1 MFKRNKLG
9 SAMLVA
15 FGGTM
20 AMSAAPSFGQTQL
33 ERVEI
38 TGSAIRRVESEGALP
53 VQVITRQDIAR
64 TGAVNTEALLQSI
77 SAISSQGGVSTT
89 TGAGNST
96 YGRATISLRGL
107 SDNRT
112 LILVNGRRVA
122 AFAGGGGSA
131 VNVNNIPIAAIERVE
146 VLKDGASSIY
156 GSDAMAGVVNFIL
169 TKNFEGAEISVT
181 AGTPTRSGGG
191 DSQKASV
198 VGGFGNLD
206 KDRYNITFSASAEK
220 EHQLFA
226 RDRDFA
232 KTGNQPPYLTAGA
245 TGQGNIEGAI
255 NPVTGVRGAGFGGSP
270 GSGYGNPLAATDS
283 CANINMFKF
292 PKLTSKGLPYC
303 QFDSNGFVA
312 LLPNRDAQNL
322 SANGTFKLTDT
333 TELFGD
339 FLYGKSTV
347 TQAIQPSPVRRSFLV
362 TDDLFAQQGVVPAL
376 LLRPTNPNYQI
387 AANYLNANGQSAL
400 VGQTLAIT
408 ARVFDFGP
416 RTSEDK
422 STQSRVVAGI
432 KGVVA
437 GQDYEVAY
445 SRNESKTEGSV
456 INGYFSQVEYA
467 KAVSSPTSDWNPW
480 SLTQSAAFNSA
491 IAGAAYVGPTL
502 QAKSKSDVLDGKVT
516 GELFSVPGGATQYAV
531 GAQYRKESYVTTPSP
546 ALGTGDIAGLGGSVP
561 PVDRQRTIKAAYGE
575 LSVPILKSL
584 EATGAVRTDRYDD
597 VGNSTTYKGSVRWQ
611 PTKQFLVRGS
621 YGTGFRA
628 PTLTDLWTP
637 QTLGS
642 SEQFNDPTTG
652 QTDLQVNAL
661 SGGNPALKPEK
672 SKQRSI
678 GLVMQ
683 PTESLSIGIDFWKIN
698 IQNVINTPSAQEV
711 VSGFRSGNPTYA
723 NSVTLAPSGDI
734 DSIETLTVNSGDVN
748 ASGVDIDARYR
759 MALAGGRLDVN
770 FGGTYVTSFDE
781 TSPGGA
787 ISHKVGTLVDAN
799 GDPVIGSN
807 TGGVILRWK
816 HTLAA
821 TWSTD
826 SWAFTLAQN
835 YTRGYEVGFRVVDGE
850 RNFIN
855 SQALYDAQIAYT
867 GIKNLRLTVG
877 VKNLLDKNPSGVFTP
892 VSNQFQAGY
901 DVTQYDARSRY
912 LYGTASYKF

>member
-1 MFKRNKLG
+1 MFKRNKLC

-20 AMSAAPSFGQTQL
+20 AMVAAPTFGQTQL

-77 SAISSQGGVSTT
+77 SAISSQGGISTT
-89 TGAGNST
+89 TGAGSSI

-122 AFAGGGGSA
+122 AFAGGGGAA
-131 VNVNNIPIAAIERVE
+131 VDVNNIPIAAIERVE

-156 GSDAMAGVVNFIL
+156 GSDAMAGVINFIL
-169 TKNFEGAEISVT
+169 TKNYQGAEVSVT
-181 AGTPTRSGGG
+181 AGAPTRSGGG
-191 DSQKASV
+191 DNQKVSV

-206 KDRYNITFSASAEK
+206 NDRYNVTFSASAEK

-226 RDRDFA
+226 KDREFA
-232 KTGNQPPYLTAGA
+232 KTGNQPPFLTAAA

-270 GSGYGNPLAATDS
+270 GTGYGNPLAATDS
-283 CANINMFKF
+283 CATINMFKF

-312 LLPNRDAQNL
+312 LLPNRDAQNI
-322 SANGTFKLTDT
+322 SANGTFKLTDST
-333 TELFGD
+333 ALFGD
-339 FLYGKSTV
+339 FLFGKSTV
-347 TQAIQPSPVRRSFLV
+347 VQAIQPSPVRRSFLT
-362 TDDLFAQQGVVPAL
+362 TDDLFAQQNVVPAL

-387 AANYLNANGQSAL
+387 AADYLTANGQAAL

-416 RTSEDK
+416 RTTQDK
-422 STQSRVVAGI
+422 STQSRVVGGI
-432 KGVVA
+432 RGVVA

-445 SRNESKTEGSV
+445 SRNEARTEGSV
-456 INGYFSQVEYA
+456 INGFFSQVGYA

-480 SLTQSAAFNSA
+480 SLSQSAAFNSA
-491 IAGAAYVGPTL
+491 IASAEYVGPTL
-502 QAKSKSDVLDGKVT
+502 SAKSKSDVLDGKVT
-516 GELFSVPGGATQYAV
+516 GELFSAPGGMTQYAA
-531 GAQYRKESYVTTPSP
+531 GAQYRKEAYLTSPSP

-561 PVDRQRTIKAAYGE
+561 PVDRQRNIKALYGE
-575 LSVPILKSL
+575 VSVPVLTSL

-611 PTKQFLVRGS
+611 PTKQILVRAS

-628 PTLTDLWTP
+628 PTLTDLWQP
-637 QTLGS
+637 QTLGT
-642 SEQFNDPTTG
+642 SEQFNDPTTN

-661 SGGNPALKPEK
+661 SGGNPLLKPEK
-672 SKQRSI
+672 SKQQSI
-678 GLVMQ
+678 GFVIQ
-683 PTESLSIGIDFWKIN
+683 PIESLSIGIDLWKVN

-711 VSGFRSGNPTYA
+711 VSGYRAGNPTYA
-723 NSVTLAPSGDI
+723 KSVTLSPSGDI
-734 DSIETLTVNSGDVN
+734 DSIETLTVNSGDVS
-748 ASGVDIDARYR
+748 ASGIDIDARYR

-770 FGGTYVTSFDE
+770 FGGTYVMKFDE

-787 ISHKVGTLVDAN
+787 VSHKVGTIVDAN

-835 YTRGYEVGFRVVDGE
+835 YTRGYEAGFRVVDGE
-850 RNFIN
+850 RNFID
-855 SQALYDAQIAYT
+855 SQSLYDAQIAYT
-867 GIKNLRLTVG
+867 GIKNLKLSLG
-877 VKNLLDKNPSGVFTP
+877 VKNLFDKNPAGVFTP

-912 LYGTASYKF
+912 VYGTASYKF